1 MSSLPD
7 CELVEMGNTDEC
19 KCVWQLTGSQTPK
32 GDDGRDE
39 EPSILDGD
47 LAFSGPV
54 PQTESTQIIVNSC
67 ASRKME
73 EKEEKN
79 PLLWDSKRGTRPGK
93 GKFLASTDFSG

>member
-67 ASRKME
+67 ESRKMK
-73 EKEEKN
+73 EKEERKHYY
-79 PLLWDSKRGTRPGK
+79 GIAK
-93 GKFLASTDFSG
+93 GGLDQGQESF